1 MAKRKKVDVKE
12 REIQNRGKNR
22 NNQQRSKM
30 KRILRNE

>member
-22 NNQQRSKM
+22 DEQQRSKM
-30 KRILRNE
+30 KRISRNE